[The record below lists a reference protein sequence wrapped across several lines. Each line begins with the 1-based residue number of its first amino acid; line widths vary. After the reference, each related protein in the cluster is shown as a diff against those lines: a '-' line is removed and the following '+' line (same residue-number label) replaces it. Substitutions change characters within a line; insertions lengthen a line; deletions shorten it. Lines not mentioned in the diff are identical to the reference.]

1 MAPRLP
7 LRPLSD
13 GHSCLSVHHAQRARL
28 QRPDDVL
35 ARGPRYL
42 VDVMLLAD
50 DGEGEEGTG
59 ICGVVLR
66 DEELRKD
73 TQRLSRAG
81 SEAPRQGGAGEGGRG
96 EASSA
101 ILRGL
106 REVRATSVQET
117 D

>member
-1 MAPRLP
+1 M
-7 LRPLSD
+7 SD

-81 SEAPRQGGAGEGGRG
+81 SEAPRQG